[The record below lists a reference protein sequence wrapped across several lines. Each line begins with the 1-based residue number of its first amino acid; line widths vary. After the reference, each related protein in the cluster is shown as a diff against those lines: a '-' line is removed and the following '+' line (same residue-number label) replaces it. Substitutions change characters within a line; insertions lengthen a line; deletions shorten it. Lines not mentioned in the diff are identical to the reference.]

1 MKEQGVLRDKKKA
14 VWVGVF
20 IVSAVFYLLWYL
32 QDGIILTEDAPS
44 YINMTSDREPGYCSF
59 LWILRVIFGTNIYLH
74 VAVILQCLIAALT
87 ATALTYSLKK
97 RFELNW
103 LISIG
108 ILVIQYGITLLNRFV
123 AQRRYSYFN
132 SIETEGIAYSLWV
145 FFFLALLGVLYN
157 KNKKSILTAAI
168 WAVVLISIRKQMLV
182 TLPLIFLCILYVR
195 FMDKRKWYLVLAEA
209 ILVVVLS
216 YAGVVFVDC
225 SYNLA
230 SRGVFEQHTGDS
242 SFILGTEIYLADVG
256 MADAMEDEQHKEIFL
271 EIMRRADEMQYNL
284 AYAGKG
290 WHNIE
295 DHYSLSY
302 DRIKFDIVNVVIRE
316 YQEKN
321 GIPQEQWE
329 EYYHEVA
336 GTLMKELLPESIPNL
351 IKLFFCNVIHGMIT
365 TVLKVHPVLNWGA
378 LFLYVAYISVFIFLW
393 QRQSYKMVSASA
405 LPFAAITLISILGTV
420 GLTSITIYCQM
431 RYMLYN
437 TPLFYQAGLIM
448 LVEGWKAFVNK
459 NTEEE

>member
-1 MKEQGVLRDKKKA
+1 MKEQGVLRDKQKA

-20 IVSAVFYLLWYL
+20 IISAVFYLLWYL

-145 FFFLALLGVLYN
+145 FFFLSLLGILYD

-302 DRIKFDIVNVVIRE
+302 DRIKFDIVNVVVRE

-378 LFLYVAYISVFIFLW
+378 LFLYVSYISVFIFLW

-448 LVEGWKAFVNK
+448 LVEGWKSFK
-459 NTEEE
+459 SKKEQQ

>member
-74 VAVILQCLIAALT
+74 VAVILQCLIAALA

-195 FMDKRKWYLVLAEA
+195 FMDKRKWYRVLVEA

-271 EIMRRADEMQYNL
+271 EIMRRADEKQYNL

-302 DRIKFDIVNVVIRE
+302 DRIKFDIVNVVVRE

-378 LFLYVAYISVFIFLW
+378 LFLYVSYISVFIFLW

-405 LPFAAITLISILGTV
+405 LPFAAITVISILGTV

-448 LVEGWKAFVNK
+448 LVEGWKSFK
-459 NTEEE
+459 SKKEQQ